1 MLIIRRLNDW
11 GRSLIF
17 DKNRCINNFT
27 LCYSIDYNKFITRLK
42 KKIIWSW
49 SSWYKKSIYIIL
61 RCEKIQWLFK
71 GTSKGIFIQLITSS
85 YKIKNGYLM
94 IELFPKATKINKKN
108 LYVYVVILFCVY
120 LYIINTSQETIIFLS
135 DYNL

>member
-1 MLIIRRLNDW
+1 
-11 GRSLIF
+11 
-17 DKNRCINNFT
+17 
-27 LCYSIDYNKFITRLK
+27 
-42 KKIIWSW
+42 
-49 SSWYKKSIYIIL
+49 
-61 RCEKIQWLFK
+61 
-71 GTSKGIFIQLITSS
+71 
-85 YKIKNGYLM
+85 M